1 MSFNWL
7 DYVLIG
13 LVATVTAIQFLRST
27 KDFSRVLYETLFIV
41 GAVTAASLLLRPL
54 GNLTG
59 LPAPLLLGGAG
70 VTLVVVGMILA
81 AVLDRFVSFGLGIF
95 SYVFGLVFAVACGYA
110 LGHLALRTANLAVSP
125 HNPAFASAVRHS
137 LMARDL
143 LYFKTLTEILAF
155 LRFVRWKGV

>member
-27 KDFSRVLYETLFIV
+27 KDFSRVLYEALFVV
-41 GAVTAASLLLRPL
+41 GAVTAAALLLRPL
-54 GNLTG
+54 GKLTG

-110 LGHLALRTANLAVSP
+110 LGHLVLRTADLAISP
-125 HNPAFASAVRHS
+125 RNAQFAFAVRRS

-143 LYFKTLTEILAF
+143 LYFKTVTEILVF

>member
-1 MSFNWL
+1 VSFNWL
-7 DYVLIG
+7 DYVLSG

-27 KDFSRVLYETLFIV
+27 KDFSRVLYEALFVV
-41 GAVTAASLLLRPL
+41 GAVTAAALLLRPL
-54 GNLTG
+54 GKLTG

-110 LGHLALRTANLAVSP
+110 LGHLVLRTADLAISP
-125 HNPAFASAVRHS
+125 RNAQFAFAVRRS

-143 LYFKTLTEILAF
+143 LYFKTVTEILVF